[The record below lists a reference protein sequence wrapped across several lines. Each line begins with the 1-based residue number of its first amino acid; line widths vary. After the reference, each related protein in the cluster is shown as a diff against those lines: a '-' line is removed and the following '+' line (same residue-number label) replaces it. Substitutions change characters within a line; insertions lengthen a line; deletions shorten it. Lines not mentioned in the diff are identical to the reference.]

1 MVILRALRA
10 LRGCE
15 QTRAHPND
23 RLILDVATLSPPP
36 PGPPPPAEWNRSED
50 SGEAGGGENIKGGR
64 GRLRRPLPPLSSIPL
79 SAQFLCTESRDSGGE
94 GGRGVR
100 ARAQGGNAP
109 GCMATRC
116 AFCSPFDMFTAIQE
130 ADSLVAHGEGLTA
143 SEVRRRTGNGIGLT
157 LSIRSEKWPQALA
170 TA

>member
-23 RLILDVATLSPPP
+23 RLILDVATLSSPPP
-36 PGPPPPAEWNRSED
+36 PPPPPAEGSRPEGS
-50 SGEAGGGENIKGGR
+50 GGG
-64 GRLRRPLPPLSSIPL
+64 
-79 SAQFLCTESRDSGGE
+79 
-94 GGRGVR
+94 GVR
-100 ARAQGGNAP
+100 ARAQGGDAP

-157 LSIRSEKWPQALA
+157 LSIRSEKGPQALA

>member
-1 MVILRALRA
+1 MDARPGGLVGRPPAW
-10 LRGCE
+10 
-15 QTRAHPND
+15 
-23 RLILDVATLSPPP
+23 PPP
-36 PGPPPPAEWNRSED
+36 PSGSNRAD
-50 SGEAGGGENIKGGR
+50 GLGEAGGGENSKGGR

-79 SAQFLCTESRDSGGE
+79 SAQFLCTESRDSGGAPKGCCAK
-94 GGRGVR
+94 GGRGGG
-100 ARAQGGNAP
+100 ARAQGGDAP

-157 LSIRSEKWPQALA
+157 LSIRSEKGPQALA